1 MDLET
6 TNMTIDVIINEAVL
20 NKLAKTIDK
29 MLKDVCSRLKNVPE
43 DEREFS
49 KDTIFINVRNLYKYI
64 KHHEHL
70 SKYIPN
76 EDIAELALETL
87 SSNPHYLEGRGIA
100 TTKKDETIYFY
111 RC

>member
-6 TNMTIDVIINEAVL
+6 TNITIDVIINEAVL

-49 KDTIFINVRNLYKYI
+49 KDTIFIRYLK
-64 KHHEHL
+64 
-70 SKYIPN
+70 
-76 EDIAELALETL
+76 TL
-87 SSNPHYLEGRGIA
+87 RVSITWGIH
-100 TTKKDETIYFY
+100 
-111 RC
+111 